1 MFDNLNSRFE
11 LVTKTVVQAKKI
23 CRNLTPPRLYE
34 EVVCRGE
41 ALLAEEGALVIYT
54 GKSTGRSPNDK
65 FFVSEPSSQGH
76 VWWGKTNRPFDAEK
90 FEHLKA
96 RFLEYFSHKELFV
109 QDCYGGAD
117 PAYRF
122 PARIITD
129 SAWQSLFAYN
139 MFLHANPDPSK
150 EFMPEFTVL
159 VASGFEADPEIDG
172 TRSDVVVAIHLGQKL
187 ALIAGTRYA
196 GEIKKTVFTVLNYL
210 FPLKGILPMHCA
222 ANIGDAGDTA
232 LFFGLSG
239 TGKTT
244 LSADPR
250 RRLIGDD
257 EHGWSDTGV
266 FNFEGGCYAKV
277 IRLSARDEPEIY
289 AMTRRFGTI
298 LENVVI
304 DHETRKID
312 LNDDTITENTRASYL
327 LSSLEHFEPS
337 GMGQHP
343 ANVVF
348 LTADAFG
355 VLPPISR
362 LTPEQAMYHFLSGY
376 TAKVAGTEKGIKQ
389 PQATFSTCFGG
400 PFMVLHPM
408 MYARLLGEKIQKHG
422 SHCWLVNT
430 GWTGG
435 PYGTGSRIKIAYTR
449 AMINALLK
457 GDLNDVSC
465 VTDPIFGVQ
474 VPQSCPNVPV
484 EVLNPRST
492 WADPQAYDDQACGLA
507 RMFNEN
513 FKQYLDAVP
522 PEVADASPKECASP
536 GKMVQMAGSAARS
549 TD

>member
-11 LVTKTVVQAKKI
+11 LVTKTVIQTKKLY
-23 CRNLTPPRLYE
+23 RQLTPALLYE
-34 EVVCRGE
+34 EVIRRGE
-41 ALLAEEGALVIYT
+41 AMIAEEGPLVIYT
-54 GKSTGRSPNDK
+54 GKLTGRSPNDK
-65 FFVSEPSSQGH
+65 FFVSEPSSQEH
-76 VWWGKTNRPFDAEK
+76 VWWGKINRPIDAEK

-96 RFLEYFSHKELFV
+96 RILDYFSRKELFV

-129 SAWQSLFAYN
+129 TAWESLFAYN

-210 FPLKGILPMHCA
+210 FPFQGILPMHCA
-222 ANIGDAGDTA
+222 ANIGPDGDTA

-239 TGKTT
+239 TGKTS

-257 EHGWSDTGV
+257 EHGWSDTGI

-277 IRLSARDEPEIY
+277 IRLSAKDEPEIY

-304 DHETRKID
+304 DFETRKID
-312 LNDDTITENTRASYL
+312 LNDETITENTRASYL
-327 LSSLEHFEPS
+327 LSALDNFEPS

-343 ANVVF
+343 ANVIF

-376 TAKVAGTEKGIKQ
+376 TAKVAGTEKGVKQ

-400 PFMVLHPM
+400 PFMVHHPM
-408 MYARLLGEKIQKHG
+408 VYARLLGDKIRKYG
-422 SHCWLVNT
+422 SQCWMVNT

-449 AMINALLK
+449 AMIDALLK
-457 GDLNDVSC
+457 GLLNDVEYA
-465 VTDPIFGVQ
+465 TDPIFGVR
-474 VPQSCPNVPV
+474 VPLCCFDIPA
-484 EVLNPRST
+484 EMLTPRST
-492 WADPQAYDDQACGLA
+492 WQDPQAFDEQASKLA
-507 RMFNEN
+507 RMFADN
-513 FKQYLDAVP
+513 FKQFADAVP
-522 PEVADASPKECASP
+522 PEVASAGPK
-536 GKMVQMAGSAARS
+536 V
-549 TD
+549 

>member
-1 MFDNLNSRFE
+1 MFDNLSSRFE
-11 LVTKTVVQAKKI
+11 LVTKTVIQTKKI
-23 CRNLTPPRLYE
+23 HWNLTPALLYE
-34 EVVCRGE
+34 EVIRRGE
-41 ALLAEEGALVIYT
+41 AMTAEKGPLVIYT
-54 GKSTGRSPNDK
+54 GKATGRSPNDK
-65 FFVSEPSSQGH
+65 FFVREPSSQEH
-76 VWWGKTNRPFDAEK
+76 VWWGKANKPIDPEK

-96 RFLEYFSHKELFV
+96 RILDYFSRKELFV

-129 SAWQSLFAYN
+129 TAWESLFAYN
-139 MFLHANPDPSK
+139 MFIHAEKVTPKD
-150 EFMPEFTVL
+150 FLPEFTVM
-159 VASGFEADPEIDG
+159 VASGFEAEPEIDG

-210 FPLKGILPMHCA
+210 FPLQNIFPMHCA
-222 ANIGDAGDTA
+222 ANIGPNEETA

-244 LSADPR
+244 LSADPK

-257 EHGWSDTGV
+257 EHGWSDQGI

-277 IRLSARDEPEIY
+277 IRLSARDEPQIY

-304 DHETRKID
+304 DPETRKID

-327 LSSLEHFEPS
+327 LSEIENFELS
-337 GMGQHP
+337 GMGRHP
-343 ANVVF
+343 RYVVF

-376 TAKVAGTEKGIKQ
+376 TAKVAGTEKGVKE

-400 PFMVLHPM
+400 PFMVHHPM
-408 MYARLLGEKIQKHG
+408 VYAQLLGEKIRLHQ
-422 SHCWLVNT
+422 SQCWLVNT

-435 PYGTGSRIKIAYTR
+435 PYGIGQRMKIAYTR
-449 AMINALLK
+449 AMIDALLN
-457 GDLNDVSC
+457 GALDQIDC
-465 VTDPIFGVQ
+465 EPDPVFGVQ
-474 VPQSCPNVPV
+474 VPLSCPGVPP
-484 EVLNPRST
+484 EVLNPRQT
-492 WADPQAYDDQACGLA
+492 WPDSGAYDQQARKLA
-507 RMFNEN
+507 GMFAAN
-513 FKQYLDAVP
+513 FEQFAGTVP
-522 PEVADASPKECASP
+522 PEVRS
-536 GKMVQMAGSAARS
+536 AGPLQ
-549 TD
+549 

>member
-11 LVTKTVVQAKKI
+11 LVTKTVVQTKKI
-23 CRNLTPPRLYE
+23 YRQLTPALLYE
-34 EVVCRGE
+34 EVIRRGE
-41 ALLAEEGALVIYT
+41 AMVAENGPLVIYT
-54 GKSTGRSPNDK
+54 GKLTGRSPNDK
-65 FFVSEPSSQGH
+65 FFVSEPSSQEH
-76 VWWGKTNRPFDAEK
+76 VWWGKVNRPIDAEK
-90 FEHLKA
+90 FERLKA
-96 RFLEYFSHKELFV
+96 RILDYFSRKELFV

-122 PARIITD
+122 PARIVTD
-129 SAWQSLFAYN
+129 TAWESLFAYN
-139 MFLHANPDPSK
+139 MFRHADPVPFK
-150 EFMPEFTVL
+150 DFMPEFTVL

-210 FPLKGILPMHCA
+210 FPLQGILPMHCA
-222 ANIGDAGDTA
+222 ANIGPSGDTA

-257 EHGWSDTGV
+257 EHGWSDAGI

-277 IRLSARDEPEIY
+277 IRLSAKDEPEIF
-289 AMTRRFGTI
+289 AMTQRFGTI

-304 DHETRKID
+304 DFETRKID
-312 LNDDTITENTRASYL
+312 LNDETITENTRASYL
-327 LSSLEHFEPS
+327 LSALDNFEPS

-343 ANVVF
+343 DNVIF

-376 TAKVAGTEKGIKQ
+376 TAKVAGTEKGVKE
-389 PQATFSTCFGG
+389 PQATFSTCFGA

-408 MYARLLGEKIQKHG
+408 VYARLLGEKIRAHRSQ
-422 SHCWLVNT
+422 CWMVNT

-435 PYGTGSRIKIAYTR
+435 PYGTGNRIKIAYTR
-449 AMINALLK
+449 AMIDALLK
-457 GDLNDVSC
+457 GSLNDVAYE
-465 VTDPIFGVQ
+465 TDPVFGVQ
-474 VPQSCPNVPV
+474 VPQSCPEVPAD
-484 EVLNPRST
+484 VLQPRNT
-492 WADPQAYDDQACGLA
+492 WPDAAAYDDGSRKLGK
-507 RMFNEN
+507 MFVEN
-513 FKQYLDAVP
+513 FKLFAEGVP
-522 PEVADASPKECASP
+522 PEVASAGPK
-536 GKMVQMAGSAARS
+536 V
-549 TD
+549 